1 MGNDGQ
7 LAQLSAELEA
17 AKLKIKELESWL
29 SASLEEVESLTVA
42 LVRQKQKVK
51 RLWKESCD
59 LSMAHD
65 QIKLKDTK
73 IT

>member
-1 MGNDGQ
+1 MIFGNDGQ

-29 SASLEEVESLTVA
+29 SASLEEVKSLTVA

-51 RLWKESCD
+51 CL
-59 LSMAHD
+59 
-65 QIKLKDTK
+65 
-73 IT
+73 